1 MEDESD
7 DSSDDEVQYSEM
19 LQPPLINQL
28 KKILDEYPDDGQ
40 ILKEIIQN
48 AEDAE
53 ASLMKVLY
61 DDRKI
66 NQDISS
72 TKKQRFKKYFKGPAL
87 CIYNNATFTES
98 DWQGIRMI
106 NSSVKEFDPVK
117 VGRFG
122 LGFKSVFHITD
133 YPLIISGKK
142 LLILDPHQ
150 ESPGRVCM
158 TMKLKKLRKSKR
170 MDVTDCLAAFEG
182 MFGFSTETIAKG
194 SFQGTLFRFPLREEK
209 TELSENIY
217 DEIKVM
223 DLFEAFKAEAPVEL
237 LFLKCL
243 ERIDLFWGFTDE
255 IYRRDQDYTNSPVY
269 SVNISESC
277 VQNVREGRNHV
288 MNQLETYGKKLAN
301 ETFRLNY
308 RMTIETIDDGNI
320 HTDEWIIFHSMQG
333 GNMSEELR
341 NLSLDESLSYSPYTS
356 IAIPMEEDQFRG
368 HVFCLMPLPLT
379 ENSLTGLPVHVNGY
393 FALSQ
398 NRRHVKWPTADQM
411 RQGTYKDKSLRW
423 NNCLITEV
431 LAELYYNVIVELIKH
446 TMTSDSVAIVTRTI
460 PDYREITEHWKNI
473 LEPLFDSLF
482 KSKFL
487 FTENNGGC
495 WICIG
500 EAVFD
505 DFEADT
511 STDIRRTV
519 LDFLLLN
526 NENIVHSEEKIVA
539 AIKQKGIEIVTITGR
554 LVAGA
559 AIMNPS
565 YLNRLPELDKMNILQ
580 FLLSC
585 EDQGV
590 LQGVPLLPLHNGCF
604 TKFDHNF
611 NDIVYVSQDATEL
624 FPGLEDKFIKQ
635 DLEKEIYENL
645 LNICTK
651 GLFQLHEF
659 SRSTDKEIAGLL
671 GTTIQKNIEITIRE
685 RLVWKTTNI
694 RTNETW
700 LKKVWKFLKDR
711 KFDFVFFKDL
721 FIVPIMSGDTLMLD
735 DTQEAIL
742 CKLSKQ
748 FIIKSSKDFTELPDG
763 VCRCLSLLDIVILPA
778 LWGEISEHPAID
790 QYVFKPTVD
799 NVCRLLETV
808 SLSSCRDELI
818 NTFNQ
823 ECTTADRDDFV
834 SFMSVIESIPCRVP
848 EILSSLELFTERHT
862 CRFVSRN
869 DLALIVHT
877 EDLPVQYFVENIDA
891 SNNSHYNLAV
901 ALEMDEIDFSSA
913 VMSILKYLENDIGC
927 YSEIDQR
934 NVLHYALTQLKR
946 FPNKQHVSIL
956 KVCKHIRFVY
966 DHEGRRKCASEYFD
980 PEDEGLKLILVE
992 ADFPDLRK
1000 TNIDLKYLRK
1010 LGLKSANDLTENH
1023 ISRCTKEI
1031 HYKCTNGRCND
1042 TDFARSSKIMELLS
1056 SRPELLTDGIC
1067 DYHFVE
1073 PVKKPCLFPSE
1084 LKWFDPQFVFCKPN
1098 DLLDEKYQKLVG
1110 CVLPLVSSSACVSL
1124 SIKCLWN
1131 KTPDVKNVIV
1141 QLLTIV
1147 DSYEDINKPQLLP
1160 LISDI
1165 FHFLVDNYG
1174 SYPKEALDEFKDKE
1188 WIWVGSKFVRSK
1200 EIYFS
1205 KNEHSVINF
1214 EPYLYT
1220 LPGEFQHQK
1229 FKTFFTKTKFCQSDN
1244 PSDLCVEVL
1253 RLIKKK
1259 HDTNEV
1265 NEKDTK
1271 EDLQLVVKI
1280 LNVLKEGDEIDQDVI
1295 LFPVHT
1301 EKANKLVLQPASKC
1315 NYCNE
1320 DWLKDSADDDGDDIY
1335 YVHHDIP
1342 MDTAAKLGVPSL
1354 TDRLLQNTEGLE
1366 EWGQHEQLTTRL
1378 KTLLK
1383 EYKDGFSVFKEL
1395 IQNADDAGATKVCFL
1410 YDERQNKNARKRL
1423 IDKGM
1428 AECQGPALWSF
1439 NDAQFSN
1446 DDLENITKLNGAT
1459 KELDT
1464 AKIGRFGLGF
1474 CSVYNLTDVPSFISG
1489 NNIVIF
1495 DPHTKHL
1502 GLALMKKKQPG
1513 IKINM
1518 SNNRHMLQTIRTQF
1532 LPFEGVFDCNLT
1544 IKHGRELTYDG
1555 TLFRFPLRTKS
1566 QGDQSEI
1573 SHMVYDR
1580 HEMMRLLNM
1589 FVESGGNL
1597 LLFTQNV
1604 MSVELYYLQDDGR
1617 SPKESKL
1624 VLRFDRNLKQSI
1636 DKPLEIIDE
1645 NSITTVLK
1653 AFSKLKLQK
1662 QLKQKLSVP
1671 SLLSAIFDISV
1682 FSRAEDD
1689 IGFKGYSYNTK
1700 WMITWE
1706 RGTTTSWDMT
1716 MDNSLKGVLAIA
1728 SIACP
1733 VKELNGE
1740 IHTINLNALPV
1751 GFYKTSHVFCF
1762 LPLPIET
1769 NLPVHIN
1776 GFFAVTGDRQR
1787 LCSDST
1793 DDKSSS
1799 FENSWNKE
1807 LMKDAVCNAYVKFLE
1822 DLQNTSI
1829 TTNEKYFE
1837 RWPQH
1842 TIARNSKNS
1851 LIEMLQ
1857 IAVYRSIC
1865 EKNSKVFRTE
1875 HTRVSLESC
1884 IFLHPD
1890 ITESDFGKTAI
1901 DASYKFKWYDQIL
1914 IELPRNILSCFEE
1927 AGCSEYIKSKI
1938 VDVFQFYKTVI
1949 LPNYADN
1956 IWNDQ
1961 RDEVIIF
1968 ALQRNDQNLITLL
1981 QEYPCIPTE
1990 PNGKLKCPGEIVDR
2004 RGNVSNLF
2012 DSDEECFILKTS
2024 QLNNLLNQLEDLQI
2038 IKDTL
2043 SPEMVIDRAN
2053 SVTIKSCIC
2062 TVCAVDRCSYLIQ
2075 YLTRQRCSNL
2085 LLSQLRSV
2093 RFLPVMGRP
2102 EQWVFSWDGDSSR
2115 HLEVEHTS
2123 INRDCNH
2130 EDLEICFQLPEN
2142 LCFEDCFCLVGTIRK
2157 VLMKTIS
2164 DLNPRLMDNLGVKS
2178 RKQLE
2183 LKSVMDNLHLII
2195 KESQDIT
2202 IAESIADQLNTITT
2216 DIYAYLNDLL
2226 KRGMTHHSKQL
2237 QLFKELRISPCIYV
2251 EDSFQYPSQVFVELS
2266 ADCRPHLYSLQ
2277 HAPNLRKLNDL
2288 LHSLGIKKHAD
2299 TETVMKILAHFRNKY
2314 KTTPLP
2320 NADLGQYVCI
2330 LNQLEEAMQR
2340 EKKDNTAFSGIFA
2353 PDENGVLTS
2362 TKLLCVEETGV
2373 KTRKSMR
2380 FSHNTISAALA
2391 SSIGIIS
2398 MRKKKIKICS
2408 RSLSFGQREEL
2419 TTRIK
2424 GILDGYPFDSGF
2436 LKELIQ
2442 NADDAKASEVHIV
2455 VDFHH
2460 HPSDK
2465 VFDDSWKP
2473 LQGPSLLI
2481 YNDSSFSEEDLE
2493 GIQNLGKGSKRND
2506 PTKTGQYGVGFNV
2519 VYHLTDVPSFLTK
2532 GPDVKSGQV
2541 LCVLD
2546 PNCQYVPEATQSAP
2560 GIEYFDLG
2568 ELWDDYSDVFDCYH
2582 SNLLLKEKGTIFRL
2596 PLRTSLF
2603 AKRSKITRKETDEM
2617 LVRSLLRSFMNEL
2630 NEILLFLNHVERIKV
2645 SEIEKGS
2652 LKEIYWVEGINS
2664 HKSDHQQFNL
2674 RVSESAK
2681 ILRNSRSVQEIP
2693 KSEIQYS
2700 MTVKD
2705 SNKTTKTFLIVR
2717 QLGLRENLKITDIV
2731 RAIKNEDL
2739 NLLPRGGV
2747 AFQIDNKEQLVKLE
2761 GKTFCFL
2768 PLPNK
2773 TGLPVH
2779 FNGHFVLDH
2788 ETRRNLWNEPNDC
2801 YKLNWNLLILNQ
2813 IVAHCYVSG
2822 LSKLI
2827 TLLNLSDPTQTQDE
2841 IANKLTIFHSV
2852 FPNIATAKCD
2862 YVKYLVK
2869 CVYQQIFE
2877 ENVNLFAMWKPV
2889 RTTSTLIEFVPPR
2902 GYNDAYQAVWNC
2914 LLPEFES
2921 VFPKY
2926 ISKLI
2931 SKVDRNTEMKK
2942 LSNTCKC
2949 LGVRLVD
2956 TPSFV
2961 YTSMLTA
2968 GLNVKEITPSFL
2980 IMFLKTVDVLGGKR
2994 ECRVDNTNYNTTD
3007 NLKICLKYCLK
3018 CKEFND
3024 EILGLPLCL
3033 RQDDIIQRFDE
3044 EHAIYCT
3051 HYYDL
3056 FPESASMFLHEIL
3069 INSFPSIIRGIKHFS
3084 LDDLTDLM
3092 PYTLSIEN
3100 YRTLNRIVE
3109 WNPNS
3114 KTFPNRHWIER
3125 FWNFIDEEIMQL
3137 KCKTSSLDKLMPW
3150 CLLPCKIKQSV
3161 ESRYMS
3167 EKNRG
3172 NRKGSLAIETRYE
3185 HFLYPTGLFQH
3196 VLNIHDTD
3204 AIRKNL
3210 ADVVEEILRLPTLDI
3225 VNKFLYTRVP
3235 NFRKAKAVSQCL
3247 YLHKDTIQNR
3257 LSYVSPGD
3265 ADAVL
3270 EYISDCLFE
3279 RTPVDDEVILWI
3291 RSLPLHVTVTG
3302 HLVSLVDGIRI
3313 LVLPDGMPT
3322 GGIALW
3328 AHLSRTILL
3337 RKNRNLEGM
3346 HISLQCSP
3354 REICDTYTRF
3364 VLRSFDNL
3372 PRKFHIE
3379 HLEYLRDNLL
3389 AMPFSRKM
3397 HPEQRQLIQT
3407 LADVA
3412 FVPDIQD
3419 NLQLSSYFCSPF
3431 NHVMREMCDA
3441 LRFPCKE
3448 FWKKEWQKLLEW
3460 TGIEKEISAHMVIE
3474 FTKTIAE
3481 TGKFKVT
3488 QDIIQKSNIVVDH
3501 ILSRSDITD
3510 SLLGQISNTMFIVP
3524 HEIPAPLQN
3533 IFKSYKPNK
3542 LICLSGSVMYDH
3554 TDLCWSTCTILPKT
3568 FSTFWK
3574 YRNDLRVTLGLL
3586 RPENKKVIQHI
3597 QNVVDDL
3604 HTKGN
3609 GEDIPTKD
3617 LNSIEDVID
3626 VFYRWMKENVSRDQ
3640 EIVRCLRYKPVVY
3653 LPNQRRFVTCER
3665 IVRNLDG
3672 DEFKQYLLPAPLRFG
3687 NYFDVFEKLG
3697 MKPKKS
3703 SYHYV
3708 KMSEYLYNEVGT
3720 NVLNKNDLLVVQ
3732 TALIGLFKEVVKTN
3746 GNIRDD
3752 LQNVDKFYL
3761 PKRNNQLVNANNIVF
3776 SDNKDLEAYIKN
3788 DNFSKNLFIGLKALE
3803 VYVDDPV
3810 WCLNQLPENIRP
3822 KILSQII
3829 KQKMNENLDY
3839 QDNEKGMKL
3848 SKLFKTQEFSQGCVR
3863 IIVHSRSK
3871 DTLDKKITVA
3881 DVSELLT
3888 NIKKIRVCLVKTIN
3902 FDLYYEQEIVGSCKN
3917 SCYFDLQKCLLFC
3930 AIPDEETLESWL
3942 TDNSHIINIA
3952 LHECTNHRYSWNEGH
3967 LLKILLKYEN
3977 VDKISK
3983 MLDNL
3988 SILSFDM
3995 PYKDSVFPDPGICVP
4010 NEMHC
4015 NLDNGFYEFDV
4026 GDYVAVL
4033 VCDASADGDDSIY
4046 VYAKID
4052 KIVQNKTD
4060 DSLFSIS
4067 QLTYRVEVDVGRY
4080 EILPGYRLYKFT
4092 RKPKSSELVPADTV
4106 PKRKVQ
4112 SKDNELIYK
4121 ETKDF
4126 IDRAWLR
4133 PEQERKK
4140 LVKRLYMQYHPDRNR
4155 E

>member
-1 MEDESD
+1 ME
-7 DSSDDEVQYSEM
+7 
-19 LQPPLINQL
+19 
-28 KKILDEYPDDGQ
+28 
-40 ILKEIIQN
+40 
-48 AEDAE
+48 
-53 ASLMKVLY
+53 
-61 DDRKI
+61 
-66 NQDISS
+66 
-72 TKKQRFKKYFKGPAL
+72 
-87 CIYNNATFTES
+87 
-98 DWQGIRMI
+98 
-106 NSSVKEFDPVK
+106 
-117 VGRFG
+117 
-122 LGFKSVFHITD
+122 
-133 YPLIISGKK
+133 
-142 LLILDPHQ
+142 
-150 ESPGRVCM
+150 
-158 TMKLKKLRKSKR
+158 
-170 MDVTDCLAAFEG
+170 
-182 MFGFSTETIAKG
+182 
-194 SFQGTLFRFPLREEK
+194 
-209 TELSENIY
+209 
-217 DEIKVM
+217 
-223 DLFEAFKAEAPVEL
+223 
-237 LFLKCL
+237 
-243 ERIDLFWGFTDE
+243 
-255 IYRRDQDYTNSPVY
+255 
-269 SVNISESC
+269 
-277 VQNVREGRNHV
+277 
-288 MNQLETYGKKLAN
+288 
-301 ETFRLNY
+301 
-308 RMTIETIDDGNI
+308 
-320 HTDEWIIFHSMQG
+320 
-333 GNMSEELR
+333 
-341 NLSLDESLSYSPYTS
+341 
-356 IAIPMEEDQFRG
+356 
-368 HVFCLMPLPLT
+368 
-379 ENSLTGLPVHVNGY
+379 
-393 FALSQ
+393 
-398 NRRHVKWPTADQM
+398 
-411 RQGTYKDKSLRW
+411 
-423 NNCLITEV
+423 
-431 LAELYYNVIVELIKH
+431 
-446 TMTSDSVAIVTRTI
+446 
-460 PDYREITEHWKNI
+460 
-473 LEPLFDSLF
+473 
-482 KSKFL
+482 
-487 FTENNGGC
+487 
-495 WICIG
+495 
-500 EAVFD
+500 
-505 DFEADT
+505 
-511 STDIRRTV
+511 DIRRSV

-539 AIKQKGIEIVTITGR
+539 AIKQKGIDIVIITGN
-554 LVAGA
+554 LVAAA

-565 YLNRLPELDKMNILQ
+565 YLNSLPESEKMNILQ
-580 FLLSC
+580 YLLSC
-585 EDQGV
+585 EDQGI

-604 TKFDHNF
+604 TDFDYNS

-624 FPGLEDKFIKQ
+624 FPGLEEKFTKR
-635 DLEKEIYENL
+635 DLQKEIYDNL

-659 SRSTDKEIAGLL
+659 SRSTDKEIVGLL
-671 GTTIQKNIEITIRE
+671 GTTIQKNIGTTTLE
-685 RLVWKTTNI
+685 RLAWKTTN
-694 RTNETW
+694 RKTNETW
-700 LKKVWKFLKDR
+700 MKTIWNFLKDR
-711 KFDFVFFKDL
+711 KCDLSFFKDL
-721 FIVPIMSGDTLMLD
+721 FIVPIMSGDTLLLD
-735 DTQEAIL
+735 DTHDTQEAIL
-742 CKLSKQ
+742 CTLSKQ
-748 FIIKSSKDFTELPDG
+748 FIIKSSKDFKELPDG

-790 QYVFKPTVD
+790 QYIFKPTVD

-808 SLSSCRDELI
+808 SFSSCRDELI
-818 NTFNQ
+818 KTFNQ
-823 ECTTADRDDFV
+823 ECIAADRDEFV
-834 SFMSVIESIPCRVP
+834 SFMSVIESISCRAP
-848 EILSSLELFTERHT
+848 KILSSLELFTERHT
-862 CRFVSRN
+862 GRHVSRN
-869 DLALIVHT
+869 ELALIVHT

-891 SNNSHYNLAV
+891 SNKPHHNLAV

-913 VMSILKYLENDIGC
+913 VINILAYLENDIGC
-927 YSEIDQR
+927 YSEIDQW
-934 NVLHYALTQLKR
+934 NVLNYALTQLKR

-956 KVCKHIRFVY
+956 EVCKHIRFVY

-992 ADFPDLRK
+992 ADFPDLKK

-1010 LGLKSANDLTENH
+1010 LGLKSTKDLTENH
-1023 ISRCTKEI
+1023 IIRCTKEI
-1031 HYKCTNGRCND
+1031 HDKCTNGRCSD
-1042 TDFARSSKIMELLS
+1042 IDFARSLKIMELLS
-1056 SRPELLTDGIC
+1056 SRPELLVDVIC

-1073 PVKKPCLFPSE
+1073 PVKKPCSFPSE
-1084 LKWFDPQFVFCKPN
+1084 LKWFHPQFAFCKPN

-1110 CVLPLVSSSACVSL
+1110 CVLPLVSSSACASL
-1124 SIKCLWN
+1124 STKCSWN

-1141 QLLTIV
+1141 QLLIIA
-1147 DSYEDINKPQLLP
+1147 DSYEDIYKPQLLP

-1165 FHFLVDNYG
+1165 FHFLVDNYD

-1188 WIWVGSKFVRSK
+1188 WIWVGSKFVRSH

-1205 KNEHSVINF
+1205 KDELPAINF

-1220 LPGEFQHQK
+1220 LPGEFQLQK
-1229 FKTFFTKTKFCQSDN
+1229 FRTFFTETKFCLSDN
-1244 PSDLCVEVL
+1244 PSDLCIEVL
-1253 RLIKKK
+1253 KLIKKK

-1265 NEKDTK
+1265 NVKDTK

-1280 LNVLKEGDEIDQDVI
+1280 LNVLKEEDEIDQDVI

-1354 TDRLLQNTEGLE
+1354 TDRLLQNTEWLE

-1410 YDERQNKNARKRL
+1410 YDERQNKNARTRL

-1518 SNNRHMLQTIRTQF
+1518 SNNRHMLQTMRTQF

-1555 TLFRFPLRTKS
+1555 TLFRFPLRTTS

-1604 MSVELYYLQDDGR
+1604 MSVELYYLPDDER

-1624 VLRFDRNLKQSI
+1624 VLRFERNLKQSI

-1662 QLKQKLSVP
+1662 QLKQNLSVP

-1689 IGFKGYSYNTK
+1689 IGFKGYSSNTK

-1716 MDNSLKGVLAIA
+1716 MDNNLKGVLAVA

-1733 VKELNGE
+1733 VEELNGE
-1740 IHTINLNALPV
+1740 IHTINLNVLPV

-1837 RWPQH
+1837 RWPEH

-1851 LIEMLQ
+1851 LIEILQ

-1865 EKNSKVFRTE
+1865 EKNPKVFRTE

-1927 AGCSEYIKSKI
+1927 AGCSKYIKSKI
-1938 VDVFQFYKTVI
+1938 VDVYQFYKTVI
-1949 LPNYADN
+1949 LPNYADT

-1968 ALQRNDQNLITLL
+1968 ALQKNDQNLITLL

-2024 QLNNLLNQLEDLQI
+2024 QLNNILNQLEDLQI

-2053 SVTIKSCIC
+2053 SVTIKSYIC

-2075 YLTRQRCSNL
+2075 YLTRQRCSHL

-2102 EQWVFSWDGDSSR
+2102 EQWVFSWDGESSR
-2115 HLEVEHTS
+2115 NLEVEHTS

-2142 LCFEDCFCLVGTIRK
+2142 LCFEDCFCLVGTLRK

-2202 IAESIADQLNTITT
+2202 ITESIADQLNTITT

-2237 QLFKELRISPCIYV
+2237 QLFKELRTSPCIYV
-2251 EDSFQYPSQVFVELS
+2251 ADSFQYPSQVFVELS
-2266 ADCRPHLYSLQ
+2266 ADCCPHLYSLQ
-2277 HAPNLRKLNDL
+2277 HAPNLRRLNDL
-2288 LHSLGIKKHAD
+2288 LHLLGIKKHAD
-2299 TETVMKILAHFRNKY
+2299 TETVMKILEHFRNKY

-2320 NADLGQYVCI
+2320 DADLGQYVCI
-2330 LNQLEEAMQR
+2330 LNQLEEAMKR
-2340 EKKDNTAFSGIFA
+2340 EKKVNTAFSGIFA

-2398 MRKKKIKICS
+2398 MRKNKIKICS
-2408 RSLSFGQREEL
+2408 RSRSFGQREEL

-2436 LKELIQ
+2436 LKEIIQ

-2455 VDFHH
+2455 VDFQH

-2493 GIQNLGKGSKRND
+2493 GIQNLGIGSKRND

-2546 PNCQYVPEATQSAP
+2546 PNCQYVPEATPSAP
-2560 GIEYFDLG
+2560 GIEYFDLE

-2617 LVRSLLRSFMNEL
+2617 LVRSLLHSFMNEL

-2652 LKEIYWVEGINS
+2652 LKEIYWIEGINS

-2681 ILRNSRSVQEIP
+2681 ILRNFRSVQEIP

-2705 SNKTTKTFLIVR
+2705 SNKTTKTFFIVR
-2717 QLGLRENLKITDIV
+2717 QLGLRENLKIADVV
-2731 RAIKNEDL
+2731 RAIKNEDH

-2801 YKLNWNLLILNQ
+2801 YKLKWNLLILDQ

-2827 TLLNLSDPTQTQDE
+2827 TILNLSDPTQTKDE
-2841 IANKLTIFHSV
+2841 IANKLTIFHNV

-2862 YVKYLVK
+2862 YVKHLVK
-2869 CVYQQIFE
+2869 CVYQQIFK
-2877 ENVNLFAMWKPV
+2877 ENVNLFAIWKPA
-2889 RTTSTLIEFVPPR
+2889 RTTTLIEFVPPR

-2926 ISKLI
+2926 IRKLI
-2931 SKVDRNTEMKK
+2931 SKVDMNTEMKN

-2980 IMFLKTVDVLGGKR
+2980 IMFLKSVDVLGGKR
-2994 ECRVDNTNYNTTD
+2994 ECRVDNTNFNTTD
-3007 NLKICLKYCLK
+3007 NLKICLKYCMK
-3018 CKEFND
+3018 CNEFND

-3033 RQDDIIQRFDE
+3033 RQDNIIQRFDE
-3044 EHAIYCT
+3044 DHAIYCT

-3056 FPESASMFLHEIL
+3056 LPESASMFLHEIL
-3069 INSFPSIIRGIKHFS
+3069 INSFPSIIGGIKYFS
-3084 LDDLTDLM
+3084 LDDLVELM
-3092 PYTLSIEN
+3092 PYTLPIEN

-3114 KTFPNRHWIER
+3114 KKFPNRYWIER
-3125 FWNFIDEEIMQL
+3125 FWNFIDDEIMQM
-3137 KCKTSSLDKLMPW
+3137 KCKPGSLNKLLSW

-3161 ESRYMS
+3161 ESR
-3167 EKNRG
+3167 ENNRG
-3172 NRKGSLAIETRYE
+3172 YRKGLTIETIYE
-3185 HFLYPTGLFQH
+3185 HFLYPIDLFQH
-3196 VLNIHDTD
+3196 VLNIHDAD
-3204 AIRKNL
+3204 AIRNNL
-3210 ADVVEEILRLPTLDI
+3210 ADVVEERLRLPTLDI
-3225 VNKFLYTRVP
+3225 VNKCLHTKVP
-3235 NFRKAKAVSQCL
+3235 NFRKSKEVAQCL
-3247 YLHKDTIQNR
+3247 YLNRDTIQNR
-3257 LSYVSPGD
+3257 LSYVSPAD
-3265 ADAVL
+3265 ADAIL
-3270 EYISDCLFE
+3270 EYISDSLFE
-3279 RTPVDDEVILWI
+3279 RTPVDDEVISWI

-3302 HLVSLVDGIRI
+3302 HLVSLVDGKRI
-3313 LVLPDGMPT
+3313 LILPDGMPT
-3322 GGIALW
+3322 SGIALW
-3328 AHLSRTILL
+3328 AHQSRTVLL
-3337 RKNRNLEGM
+3337 RKNKRLEKM

-3354 REICDTYTRF
+3354 RGICDTYTRF
-3364 VLRSFDNL
+3364 VLTSFDNL
-3372 PRKFHIE
+3372 PRQFHIE
-3379 HLEYLRDNLL
+3379 HLQYIRDKLL
-3389 AMPFSRKM
+3389 AMTFSGKM

-3412 FVPDIQD
+3412 FIPDFHD
-3419 NLQLSSYFCSPF
+3419 NLQQSSYFCSPF

-3448 FWKKEWQKLLEW
+3448 FCKKEWQKLLEW
-3460 TGIEKEISAHMVIE
+3460 TGIKREISAGMVIE

-3481 TGKFKVT
+3481 TGKFKIT
-3488 QDIIQKSNIVVDH
+3488 QDIIQKSDIVVDH

-3510 SLLGQISNTMFIVP
+3510 GLLGQISNTMFIVQ
-3524 HEIPAPLQN
+3524 HDIPASRQN
-3533 IFKSYKPNK
+3533 IFKSYKPKK
-3542 LICLSGSVMYDH
+3542 LICLSGSVMCEH
-3554 TDLCWSTCTILPKT
+3554 TDLCWSSCTILPKT
-3568 FSTFWK
+3568 FSTCWK
-3574 YRNDLRVTLGLL
+3574 YRNDLRGTIGLL
-3586 RPENKKVIQHI
+3586 TPDNKSVIQHI
-3597 QNVVDDL
+3597 HNVVDDL
-3604 HTKGN
+3604 HAKGN
-3609 GEDIPTKD
+3609 KEGIPTEDMKT
-3617 LNSIEDVID
+3617 IEDLMETV
-3626 VFYRWMKENVSRDQ
+3626 YRWMQENIGQDPHV
-3640 EIVRCLRYKPVVY
+3640 VRCLINKPVIF
-3653 LPNQRRFVTCER
+3653 LPIQRRFVTCER
-3665 IVRNLDG
+3665 IVRRLDV
-3672 DEFKQYLLPAPLRFG
+3672 DEFKQYLLPAPLRYG
-3687 NYFDVFEKLG
+3687 KYFDVFEKLG
-3697 MKPKKS
+3697 MKPRKS

-3708 KMSEYLYNEVGT
+3708 KMSEHLYNDVG
-3720 NVLNKNDLLVVQ
+3720 NNKLNKNDLLVVK
-3732 TALIGLFKEVVKTN
+3732 TSLDGLYREIRLNKNNFK
-3746 GNIRDD
+3746 DD
-3752 LQNVDKFYL
+3752 LETLDKFYL
-3761 PKRNNQLVNANNIVF
+3761 PNRTNQLVNAKNIVV
-3776 SDNKDLEAYIKN
+3776 SDDEELEAYIKN
-3788 DNFSKNLFIGLKALE
+3788 DNFSKKFFMGLKALE
-3803 VYVDDPV
+3803 VYLDDSC
-3810 WCLNQLPENIRP
+3810 WFLNQLPEKLRP
-3822 KILSQII
+3822 KFLSQII
-3829 KQKMNENLDY
+3829 KEELNENMDY
-3839 QDNEKGMKL
+3839 QENENGGKL
-3848 SKLFKTQEFSQGCVR
+3848 SNLMRMSEFAQGFVR
-3863 IIVHSRSK
+3863 IIIDYQSK
-3871 DTLDKKITVA
+3871 VTNEKKMTVE
-3881 DVSELLT
+3881 DQGEIVEK
-3888 NIKKIRVCLVKTIN
+3888 IRKIRVSIVKTIH
-3902 FDLYYEQEIVGSCKN
+3902 FDIFHHQEIVGSCQK
-3917 SCYFDLQKCLLFC
+3917 SCFFDHKKSELLC
-3930 AIPDEETLESWL
+3930 AISDVEPLESWL
-3942 TDNSHIINIA
+3942 SDNSHLIHKA
-3952 LHECTNHRYSWNEGH
+3952 LQKCTEHSYCWDEGH

-3977 VDKISK
+3977 VNNISK
-3983 MLDNL
+3983 MLDKLGILPYNL
-3988 SILSFDM
+3988 
-3995 PYKDSVFPDPGICVP
+3995 PYKDSVFPDPGISVSK
-4010 NEMHC
+4010 EWHC
-4015 NLDNGFYEFDV
+4015 KLVNGFHEFEI
-4026 GDYVAVL
+4026 GEYVAL
-4033 VCDASADGDDSIY
+4033 LICEASPDGDDSIY
-4046 VYAKID
+4046 VYAKIHE
-4052 KIVQNKTD
+4052 IVPNKTD

-4067 QLTYRVEVDVGRY
+4067 QLKYKVEVDVRRY
-4080 EILPGYRLYKFT
+4080 EILPAYRLYKFM
-4092 RKPKSSELVPADTV
+4092 REPKSSELVPADTV

-4121 ETKDF
+4121 DTKDF
-4126 IDRAWLR
+4126 IDRAWQR

-4140 LVKRLYMQYHPDRNR
+4140 LVKRLYMQYHPDRNIENDQQANDIFIYIKSIINER
-4155 E
+4155 ETNSGAFKEEFIFWDQQIKRENIHRIYVTQPSCIQSVANSVSSGSSNMFAQNSASRSYNSAQKPVHHHVVQTVPSPQEARFWFKQAKGDISVASKMMLDEQQEFAYNWICFLCYQATEKALKALHYNRDANNTDILRTNNLQYLVKYFAGEVQTHVTQLVTLLGKQESMMYPSRSNYPMTPLDMYTKAMAEQALQLTTEIIEFVQKALYN